1 MLKNPALG
9 PAYSSTTPETF
20 FGNLIP
26 AALGLLL
33 VIGVVV
39 FLFQLLLGAISW
51 ISAGGD
57 KAKYEEAKHKI
68 STALIGITIL
78 LSFFAILSLVEC
90 FFGIGLRGISVGAFS
105 ISFSSVPICQ

>member
-1 MLKNPALG
+1 MLSNPAIPGLG
-9 PAYSSTTPETF
+9 SSPTEF

-39 FLFQLLLGAISW
+39 FVFYLILGAIDW
-51 ISAGGD
+51 ISSGGD
-57 KAKYEEAKHKI
+57 KAKYESAKHKI
-68 STALIGITIL
+68 STAIIGITIL

-90 FFGIGLRGISVGAFS
+90 FCGIGLRGITVG
-105 ISFSSVPICQ
+105 